1 MARPIK
7 KGLDYFPLDITIMR
21 DMKIRRLNR
30 KYGTT
35 GFVVYITLLCEIY
48 SKGYYVMLDED
59 FYFSISEDVN
69 IDQEKCIEIIDFMVE
84 INLFDEDLFRLYKL
98 LTSMAIQ
105 LKYFTAKSK
114 MNDIALKPYNHL
126 LINAKEEVLRNET
139 GVIPSKTEVKGAK
152 TDISTSKSAQSKEKH
167 SKTNKN
173 KKEETTADTEIMNSS
188 FSAAAA
194 NACLLK
200 NMENSNYP
208 DYIGIESIEELLEIA
223 KTKLDRSSPYVTHHI
238 SLLNDKKWI
247 ESLIELSKF
256 GTVII
261 KRLPPILADFDA
273 HILSLLKN
281 DVAHPLSHLHVTL

>member
-1 MARPIK
+1 
-7 KGLDYFPLDITIMR
+7 
-21 DMKIRRLNR
+21 
-30 KYGTT
+30 
-35 GFVVYITLLCEIY
+35 
-48 SKGYYVMLDED
+48 
-59 FYFSISEDVN
+59 
-69 IDQEKCIEIIDFMVE
+69 
-84 INLFDEDLFRLYKL
+84 
-98 LTSMAIQ
+98 
-105 LKYFTAKSK
+105 
-114 MNDIALKPYNHL
+114 
-126 LINAKEEVLRNET
+126 
-139 GVIPSKTEVKGAK
+139 
-152 TDISTSKSAQSKEKH
+152 
-167 SKTNKN
+167 
-173 KKEETTADTEIMNSS
+173 MNSS

-281 DVAHPLSHLHVTL
+281 DVAHPLSHYARYFINWWKCLDFCDSRFINNHQFTDYKEFRSLDGEQRQLLLNREEHPF